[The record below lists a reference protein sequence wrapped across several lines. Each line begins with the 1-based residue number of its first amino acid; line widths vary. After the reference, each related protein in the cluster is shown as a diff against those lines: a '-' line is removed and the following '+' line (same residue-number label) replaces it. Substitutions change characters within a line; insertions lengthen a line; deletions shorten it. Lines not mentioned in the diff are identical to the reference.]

1 MDLGNKANIE
11 NKKNAKITQ
20 FFIFRGF
27 DKTCI
32 KVNPIIKKE

>member
-11 NKKNAKITQ
+11 NKKIAKIAQ

-27 DKTCI
+27 DKNVYKNKTHY
-32 KVNPIIKKE
+32 